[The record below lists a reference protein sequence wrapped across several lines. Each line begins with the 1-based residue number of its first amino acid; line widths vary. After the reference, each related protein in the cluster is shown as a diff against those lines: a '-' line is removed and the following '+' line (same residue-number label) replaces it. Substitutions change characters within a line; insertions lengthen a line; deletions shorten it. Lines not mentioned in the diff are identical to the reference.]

1 MGSQQ
6 LLLIVV
12 GVVLVGI
19 MIAVGMSMFKDQA
32 ASTNRDALSNDLV
45 HLAVQAQ
52 KYHKKP
58 SILGGG
64 SHSFA
69 GLTMLLLLKNP
80 TNANGTYAL
89 SPDPASGSDVFV
101 TVTGTGVNTGND
113 GALPVQVRVT
123 VWSDSS
129 FVETLN

>member
-32 ASTNRDALSNDLV
+32 SSTNRDSISNDLI
-45 HLAVQAQ
+45 HFAVQAQ
-52 KYHKKP
+52 KYYRRP
-58 SILGGG
+58 ALLGGG
-64 SHSFA
+64 AHSFN
-69 GLTMLLLLKNP
+69 GLRFFHFAKSP
-80 TNANGTYAL
+80 TNANGTYVL
-89 SPDPASGSDVFV
+89 SPDPATSSDVFV
-101 TVTGTGVNTGND
+101 TITGTGVNDGND
-113 GALPVQVRVT
+113 GVTPVQVQMK

-129 FVETLN
+129 FLQTLN

>member
-32 ASTNRDALSNDLV
+32 TSTNRDSISNDLM

-52 KYHKKP
+52 KYHRKP
-58 SILGGG
+58 AVLGGG
-64 SHSFA
+64 AHSFN
-69 GLTMLLLLKNP
+69 GLRMALIT
-80 TNANGTYAL
+80 TRAANANATYVL
-89 SPDPASGSDVFV
+89 SPDPASSSDVFV

-113 GALPVQVRVT
+113 GVTPVRLQVK
-123 VWSDSS
+123 VWSDST
-129 FVETLN
+129 FLETLN

>member
-32 ASTNRDALSNDLV
+32 SSTNRDSISNDLENF
-45 HLAVQAQ
+45 AVQAQ
-52 KYHKKP
+52 KYYRRP
-58 SILGGG
+58 ALLGGG
-64 SHSFA
+64 AHSFS
-69 GLTMLLLLKNP
+69 GLKFFHITKSA
-80 TNANGTYAL
+80 TNANGTYVL
-89 SPDPASGSDVFV
+89 SPDPASSSDVFV
-101 TVTGTGVNTGND
+101 TITGTGVNDGND
-113 GALPVQVRVT
+113 GVNPVQVEMK

-129 FVETLN
+129 YLSTLN